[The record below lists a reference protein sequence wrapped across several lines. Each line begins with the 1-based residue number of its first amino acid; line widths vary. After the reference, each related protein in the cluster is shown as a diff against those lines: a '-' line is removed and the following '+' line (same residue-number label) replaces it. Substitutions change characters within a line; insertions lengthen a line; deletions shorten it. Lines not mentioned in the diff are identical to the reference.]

1 MSQSARILVS
11 GYYGLGNAGD
21 EAILAGL
28 VAGLRE
34 SGADVETT
42 VLSGDPA
49 STQREHGVAAVRRS
63 ILQASR
69 RARGSNLLISGGGGL
84 LQDVTS
90 WRSPLYYLGVIV
102 AARASGVPVAA
113 VGQGVGPLRRGAIQ
127 AAARRILNGVDVI
140 AVRDAASRRA
150 LHSIGVEREVEVT
163 ADLAFLLP
171 KPTQAEVEAVW
182 GAARV
187 REGERRA
194 AVAVRSVP
202 GAAGHD
208 ETAAELAAAIG
219 EGCSRCGLTPV
230 LVPMQRDRDLQL
242 AEAVARAMPCA
253 AQVVAGGRSVRQLLA
268 LVAGCDLVI
277 AARLHALIF
286 AAICGVP
293 PVALSYDPKVD
304 ALMDQLSL
312 PVATALSPLDAT
324 GLIEA
329 VQETWRTRSTIH
341 DLLVDRTRG
350 LRAAAMRNVE
360 LALSL
365 L

>member
-1 MSQSARILVS
+1 MSHFPRILVS
-11 GYYGLGNAGD
+11 GYYGFGNAGD

-28 VAGLRE
+28 LRGLHV

-49 STQREHGVAAVRRS
+49 STRREHGASAVRRG

-69 RARGSNLLISGGGGL
+69 RARDSSLLISGGGGL

-90 WRSPLYYLGVIV
+90 WRSPLYYLGVIR

-113 VGQGVGPLRRGAIQ
+113 IGQGVGPLRRRAIR
-127 AAARRILNGVDVI
+127 AAARRVLNGVDVI

-150 LHSIGVEREVEVT
+150 LRSIGVERDIEVT

-171 KPTQAEVEAVW
+171 KPTQAEVEVVW
-182 GAARV
+182 RAAPL

-202 GAAGHD
+202 GVAGDEGIAAG
-208 ETAAELAAAIG
+208 LAAAIG
-219 EGCSRCGLTPV
+219 EGCSRCGVTPV

-253 AQVVAGGRSVRQLLA
+253 AQVVAGARSVRQLLA

-304 ALMDQLSL
+304 ALMEQLSL
-312 PVATALSPLDAT
+312 PVATPLDPLDAR
-324 GLIEA
+324 GLAEA
-329 VQETWRTRSTIH
+329 VQQTWSTRSTVQ
-341 DLLVDRTRG
+341 DLLVERTKR